1 MGCRGFLI
9 VEPAWHPNPRV
20 TLSKEATPLSFGTF
34 QVLIKAMKS
43 LGVIVLATLFCVGAR
58 AQTPA
63 APVRVRVT
71 GTVVSVDAAS
81 GRIALKT
88 DKGDVTTVTTTE
100 KSFLRRLPPGEND
113 TKKATPVSV
122 GDIAAGDRVVASGQF
137 GADQKSFEAHT
148 VLVMP
153 KANVDA
159 VHAKEEEDWQKRGTT
174 GIVTEVNSA
183 AKTIVIKAGRGQYTV
198 QTAAATELLRYAPDS
213 AKLADAKAGTL
224 GEIRVGDELHVLGDK
239 NAEGTAITAEKVVSG
254 SFRQIAATVDAVDVA
269 GGTLRVKDLATK
281 KPTVLVLKITP
292 DTVIRKLPEQLAAF
306 LARRYNA
313 AAGAGGAAGSR
324 GAGGNWPQGGQ
335 GAAGA
340 GRGYGGPGSNGGG
353 RGDIK
358 QMLDHLPA
366 AQLADLKRGDAIMV
380 STTEGT
386 DGMHL
391 AGIMMLAGVEPLLT
405 ASPNSTRDIM
415 GGWNLGGGGEGA
427 EGN

>member
-1 MGCRGFLI
+1 
-9 VEPAWHPNPRV
+9 
-20 TLSKEATPLSFGTF
+20 
-34 QVLIKAMKS
+34 MKS
-43 LGVIVLATLFCVGAR
+43 LGVIVLATLICLGAR

-63 APVRVRVT
+63 APARARVT
-71 GTVVSVDAAS
+71 GTVISVDAGS

-100 KSFLRRLPPGEND
+100 KSFLRRLPPGETD
-113 TKKATPVSV
+113 AKKATPVGV
-122 GDIAAGDRVVASGQF
+122 ADIAAGDRVVASGQF
-137 GADQKSFEAHT
+137 GADPKSFEAHT

-174 GIVTEVNSA
+174 GIVTVVDPA
-183 AKTIVIKAGRGQYTV
+183 AKTVVIKAGRGQYTV
-198 QTAAATELLRYAPDS
+198 GAAAATELLRYAPDS
-213 AKLADAKAGTL
+213 AKLADAKPGTL

-239 NAEGTAITAEKVVSG
+239 SADGTAIAAEKVVSG
-254 SFRQIAATVDAVDVA
+254 SFRQIAATIDVVDVE

-281 KPTVLVLKITP
+281 KPEVLKITA
-292 DTVIRKLPEQLAAF
+292 DTVIRKLPEQMAAMM
-306 LARRYNA
+306 ARRYNA
-313 AAGAGGAAGSR
+313 AAAGAGGTAGQGAGASR
-324 GAGGNWPQGGQ
+324 GGPGNWPQGGQ
-335 GAAGA
+335 GA
-340 GRGYGGPGSNGGG
+340 GRAYGG

-386 DGMHL
+386 DGTHL
-391 AGIMMLAGVEPLLT
+391 TGIMMLAGVEPLLT

-415 GGWNLGGGGEGA
+415 GGWNLGGGEGA

>member
-1 MGCRGFLI
+1 
-9 VEPAWHPNPRV
+9 
-20 TLSKEATPLSFGTF
+20 
-34 QVLIKAMKS
+34 MKS
-43 LGVIVLATLFCVGAR
+43 LVVIVLATLFCVGGR
-58 AQTPA
+58 AQTQA
-63 APVRVRVT
+63 APARARVT

-81 GRIALKT
+81 GRITLKT

-100 KSFLRRLPPGEND
+100 KSFLRRLPPGETD
-113 TKKATPVSV
+113 AKKATPAGVA
-122 GDIAAGDRVVASGQF
+122 DIAAGDRVAASGQF

-174 GIVTEVNSA
+174 GIVTAVNPA
-183 AKTIVIKAGRGQYTV
+183 AKTIAIRAGRGQYTV
-198 QTAAATELLRYAPDS
+198 EAAAVTELLRYAPDS
-213 AKLADAKAGTL
+213 AKLADAKPGTL

-239 NAEGTAITAEKVVSG
+239 NAEGTAIAAEKVVSG
-254 SFRQIAATVDAVDVA
+254 SFRQIAATIDAVDVA
-269 GGTLRVKDLATK
+269 GGTLRVKDLAAK
-281 KPTVLVLKITP
+281 KGPVLVLKITP
-292 DTVIRKLPEQLAAF
+292 DTVIRKLPEQMAAMM
-306 LARRYNA
+306 ARRYNSTA
-313 AAGAGGAAGSR
+313 AAGAGGAAGAR
-324 GAGGNWPQGGQ
+324 GGGGNWPQGGQ

-340 GRGYGGPGSNGGG
+340 GRGYGGRGG
-353 RGDIK
+353 GDIK

-386 DGMHL
+386 DGTHL
-391 AGIMMLAGVEPLLT
+391 TGIMMLAGVEPLLT